1 MRTIWMVTI
10 GAGVVAGL
18 TATMTASAGAFVNP
32 YLTIV
37 ERNPFSLRPPATI
50 SEEPP
55 LPPKPIVP
63 LATVEVT
70 GITSILAEPR
80 VLLEIIPGPGKPMIK
95 PILGVGDRVDSIEV
109 VSIDVEKAEVVIRN
123 DTVVTNMTLKVVKA
137 GVASIPPQ
145 RGVPPVR
152 GIVPGR
158 PTPIADV
165 LPAVP
170 SDRRAVSI
178 GGGVAVPERLTRV
191 PRLPPVPVNNS
202 TVIRR

>member
-1 MRTIWMVTI
+1 MVTV
-10 GAGVVAGL
+10 GVGVVAGL
-18 TATMTASAGAFVNP
+18 TATKTASAGTFVNP
-32 YLTIV
+32 YFAIV
-37 ERNPFSLRPPATI
+37 ERNPFSLRPVSTI

-123 DTVVTNMTLKVVKA
+123 NSVVTNMTLKVVKA
-137 GVASIPPQ
+137 GVASVPPQ

-158 PTPIADV
+158 STPTAAV
-165 LPAVP
+165 SPAVP
-170 SDRRAVSI
+170 ADRRAVSI
-178 GGGVAVPERLTRV
+178 GGGVAVPERVTRV
-191 PRLPPVPVNNS
+191 PRLPPIPVNNR
-202 TVIRR
+202 TVRPR